1 MMSSSLS
8 VTLTGRH
15 VTLTPLSIDDV
26 AGLVGAAS
34 GERATFGWSIVP
46 GTVEGMDAVVRRLLS
61 ERDQGIAVPF
71 ATRRS
76 DSADI
81 IGMTRFLTLRWFFE
95 REFPDAVEIGGT
107 FLTASAQRTAANTE
121 AKLLM
126 MSHAFDVWGV
136 RRLDL
141 KTDERNDRSRRAIER
156 IGGQFEGVLRNW
168 QAAQVDG
175 EEGRTRNS
183 AMYSILA
190 SEWPDVRAR
199 LEERLREP

>member
-1 MMSSSLS
+1 MSSSLS

-15 VTLTPLSIDDV
+15 VTLTPLSMDDV
-26 AGLVGAAS
+26 PELVQAAS
-34 GERATFGWSIVP
+34 GDRSTFGWSIVP
-46 GTVEGMDAVVRRLLS
+46 STIREMEVVVGRLLAD
-61 ERDQGIAVPF
+61 RDQRSAVPF

-76 DSADI
+76 DTSEI
-81 IGMTRFLTLRWFFE
+81 IGMTRFLTLRWFFD
-95 REFPDAVEIGGT
+95 REYPDAAEIGGT
-107 FLTASAQRTAANTE
+107 FLTAAAQRTAGNTD

-126 MSHAFDVWGV
+126 MTHAFDVWGV

-141 KTDERNDRSRRAIER
+141 KTDERNERSRRAIER

-175 EEGRTRNS
+175 EEGATRNS

-199 LEERLREP
+199 LEERLRED

>member
-1 MMSSSLS
+1 MSSPLS
-8 VTLTGRH
+8 ITLTGRH

-26 AGLVGAAS
+26 AGLVAAAS
-34 GERATFGWSIVP
+34 GDRSTYGWSIVP
-46 GTVEGMDAVVRRLLS
+46 ATPAAMDIVVRRLVTDC
-61 ERDQGIAVPF
+61 DQGNIVPF

-76 DSADI
+76 DTGEI
-81 IGMTRFLTLRWFFE
+81 IGMTRFLTLRWYFE
-95 REFPDAVEIGGT
+95 RDYPDAVEIGGT
-107 FLTASAQRTAANTE
+107 FLSASMQRTPANTE

-126 MSHAFDVWGV
+126 MTHAFDEWEV

-141 KTDERNDRSRRAIER
+141 KTDERNERSRRAIER

-168 QAAQVDG
+168 QAAQVMG

-190 SEWPDVRAR
+190 EEWPDVRSR
-199 LEERLREP
+199 LEERLRA

>member
-1 MMSSSLS
+1 MSSSLS

-15 VTLTPLSIDDV
+15 VTLTPLSMDDV
-26 AGLVGAAS
+26 PELVQAAS
-34 GERATFGWSIVP
+34 GDRSTFGWSIVP
-46 GTVEGMDAVVRRLLS
+46 STIREMEVVVGRLLAD
-61 ERDQGIAVPF
+61 RDQRSAVPF

-76 DSADI
+76 DTTEI
-81 IGMTRFLTLRWFFE
+81 IGMTRFLTLRWFFD
-95 REFPDAVEIGGT
+95 REYPDAAEIGGT
-107 FLTASAQRTAANTE
+107 FLTAAAQRTAANTD

-126 MSHAFDVWGV
+126 MNHAFDVWGV

-141 KTDERNDRSRRAIER
+141 KTDERNERSRRAIER

-175 EEGRTRNS
+175 EEGATRNS

-199 LEERLREP
+199 LEERLRED

>member
-1 MMSSSLS
+1 MSCSLS

-15 VTLTPLSIDDV
+15 VTLTPLSMDDV
-26 AGLVGAAS
+26 PELVQAAS
-34 GERATFGWSIVP
+34 GDRSTFGWSIVP
-46 GTVEGMDAVVRRLLS
+46 STIREMEVVVSRLLAD
-61 ERDQGIAVPF
+61 RDQRSAVPF

-76 DSADI
+76 DTSGI
-81 IGMTRFLTLRWFFE
+81 IGMTRFLTLRWFFN
-95 REFPDAVEIGGT
+95 REYPDAAEIGGT
-107 FLTASAQRTAANTE
+107 FLTAAAQRTAGNTD

-126 MSHAFDVWGV
+126 MTHAFDVWGV

-141 KTDERNDRSRRAIER
+141 KTDERNERSRRAIER

-175 EEGRTRNS
+175 EEGATRNS

-199 LEERLREP
+199 LEERLRED